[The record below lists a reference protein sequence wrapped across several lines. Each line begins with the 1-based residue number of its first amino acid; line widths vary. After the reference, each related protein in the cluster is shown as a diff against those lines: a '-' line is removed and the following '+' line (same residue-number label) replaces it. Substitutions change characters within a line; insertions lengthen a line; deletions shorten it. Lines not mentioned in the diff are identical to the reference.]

1 MKRFGKGNKREY
13 QMKRDKYIHSSK
25 IRSVAKKGGRG
36 AYAWGAPGD
45 ELDVPPMDKEDPCY
59 ESEEVRH
66 TSTFTHTNHHTNTI
80 TNRRTT
86 TFSSRERR
94 KTRTPRE
101 ERGLNLKDRE
111 TVRVKIC
118 TQEAEQEVMT
128 V

>member
-45 ELDVPPMDKEDPCY
+45 ELYVPPMDKEDPCY
-59 ESEEVRH
+59 ESEEVRQ
-66 TSTFTHTNHHTNTI
+66 TDTHTHTHTHSH
-80 TNRRTT
+80 THTHRRIT
-86 TFSSRERR
+86 TFSSPERR
-94 KTRTPRE
+94 KTRKPLE
-101 ERGLNLKDRE
+101 EREFDLKDRE
-111 TVRVKIC
+111 TMQVKIC

-128 V
+128 I

>member
-59 ESEEVRH
+59 ESEEVRYIP
-66 TSTFTHTNHHTNTI
+66 THSYIQTI
-80 TNRRTT
+80 TQ
-86 TFSSRERR
+86 
-94 KTRTPRE
+94 TPSPTGGQLHSHL
-101 ERGLNLKDRE
+101 ERGGKRGRRE
-111 TVRVKIC
+111 KSGD
-118 TQEAEQEVMT
+118 
-128 V
+128 